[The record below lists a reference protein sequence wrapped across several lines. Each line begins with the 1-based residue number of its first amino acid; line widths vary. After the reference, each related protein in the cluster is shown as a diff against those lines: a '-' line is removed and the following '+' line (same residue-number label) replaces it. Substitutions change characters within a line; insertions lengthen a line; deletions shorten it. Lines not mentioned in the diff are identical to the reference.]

1 MQLRG
6 PALNGRKVK
15 ESLEQVS
22 SDRKRSGS
30 KLSGFGNTV
39 LSRWSKNVWIT
50 AVVWAGSVPP
60 AAKSEREVGFEC
72 IYSHDRISSVLL

>member
-6 PALNGRKVK
+6 PALNGRNVK
-15 ESLEQVS
+15 ESLEQV

-60 AAKSEREVGFEC
+60 AAKRSRF
-72 IYSHDRISSVLL
+72 